1 MMLGTYLHCLI
12 SRYLRI
18 DWATAP
24 NPLATKLGM
33 ERRAGAISL
42 YGFGQ
47 ELIVEKL
54 TAKEASQ
61 FILTLP

>member
-18 DWATAP
+18 DWATTP

-33 ERRAGAISL
+33 ERREGAVFF

-54 TAKEASQ
+54 TAKEASR
-61 FILTLP
+61 FVLTLP